1 MIRPSIMLSA
11 PPRKQ
16 KFAPPP
22 AFPHPRR
29 GGALDAPPCPPSPV
43 GTSIARP
50 PTRADVRQTGRRGRR
65 PLRSKPTFPR
75 RDEHCSSADPG
86 AGRTNGR
93 PMVVPTAKREPHRG
107 GYQPPAD
114 VGKCPT
120 SGPPGASAPTEQTD
134 VSLPPC
140 HCEPVRTLAWQS
152 VSFVSVGEGL
162 APPADPRRC
171 PKNGRGQAP
180 PLRSR
185 PTSPV
190 SLRTC
195 QGTHKFYG
203 SFVAKNL

>member
-1 MIRPSIMLSA
+1 MGLPLAAPDRLRIKSA
-11 PPRKQ
+11 HAGGMCMKQ
-16 KFAPPP
+16 TRARVRQAGCRGRQPLRC
-22 AFPHPRR
+22 PHP
-29 GGALDAPPCPPSPV
+29 PV
-43 GTSIARP
+43 GAIHESP
-50 PTRADVRQTGRRGRR
+50 
-65 PLRSKPTFPR
+65 
-75 RDEHCSSADPG
+75 ADP
-86 AGRTNGR
+86 RQR
-93 PMVVPTAKREPHRG
+93 PR
-107 GYQPPAD
+107 
-114 VGKCPT
+114 PT

-190 SLRTC
+190 SFRTC
-195 QGTHKFYG
+195 QGTHKFYR